1 LAERVKIGVLTHFPK
16 PFSVHF
22 QHLFNTK
29 LKDWNT
35 ITYLHFSNN
44 LLMEH
49 NVKNICETV
58 ISGEEQ
64 NLNKQMVEFGIS
76 THFQYFMNIL
86 AKFNTFSTS

>member
-1 LAERVKIGVLTHFPK
+1 
-16 PFSVHF
+16 
-22 QHLFNTK
+22 
-29 LKDWNT
+29 
-35 ITYLHFSNN
+35 
-44 LLMEH
+44 MEH